1 MHDSNIVYVS
11 NENKYIPS
19 IFSRRYAITMMN
31 LTHCKVKIII
41 SPKEKYLLHFKKILE
56 SKDHCIERDA
66 LRIYNCLVYDIRE
79 VDCRFDA
86 NKKTTDVKKRNQF
99 ISLYFV
105 DPNVPVFKKYIKLIP
120 IEECIPIDCRKE
132 NINISQKY
140 EKYVN
145 CKKRWN

>member
-19 IFSRRYAITMMN
+19 IFLRRYAITMMN

-99 ISLYFV
+99 IS
-105 DPNVPVFKKYIKLIP
+105 NIRKQSKKPAQPAPATPETSDTKS
-120 IEECIPIDCRKE
+120 D
-132 NINISQKY
+132 SDT
-140 EKYVN
+140 EK
-145 CKKRWN
+145 

>member
-1 MHDSNIVYVS
+1 MSRSNIVYVS
-11 NENKYIPS
+11 DENKYTPS
-19 IFSRRYAITMMN
+19 IFSRRYAITMLN

-56 SKDHCIERDA
+56 SKNHCIERDA
-66 LRIYNCLVYDIRE
+66 LRIYNCLIYDISK
-79 VDCRFDA
+79 VDSRFDD
-86 NKKTTDVKKRNQF
+86 NKKTTDVQKRNLF
-99 ISLYFV
+99 LSLYFV

-120 IEECIPIDCRKE
+120 IKECIPIDCRKE